1 MKLNN
6 NSYAQ
11 HKQAKQDEK
20 HEKTLDY
27 FGLLETSTCT
37 HILSPKLG

>member
-11 HKQAKQDEK
+11 YKQEKRDEK
-20 HEKTLDY
+20 HEKTSDY
-27 FGLLETSTCT
+27 FGLLETST
-37 HILSPKLG
+37 